1 MIDLLQS
8 QVHHPLH
15 PDHAAEV
22 QGQGE
27 VQHRRKCLGAGNLY
41 RLSCPFS
48 VGWSVLAFFFFLI
61 GTQRFFL
68 IGTL

>member
-27 VQHRRKCLGAGNLY
+27 VQHRRKCLGAKQSLQIVRFPWAG
-41 RLSCPFS
+41 PF
-48 VGWSVLAFFFFLI
+48 
-61 GTQRFFL
+61 
-68 IGTL
+68 